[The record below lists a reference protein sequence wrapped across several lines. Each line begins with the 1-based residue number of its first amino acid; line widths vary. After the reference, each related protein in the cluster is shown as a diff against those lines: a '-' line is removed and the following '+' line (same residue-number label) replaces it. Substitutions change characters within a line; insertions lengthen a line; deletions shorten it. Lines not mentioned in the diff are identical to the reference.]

1 VQNFTR
7 LVAEIV
13 MQLSR
18 RHASSRRTSATPPAV
33 SLLRAPRRRL
43 RGRLWHRFMP
53 VATFDAAATLD
64 HGAATV
70 AATARRLGAATE
82 TAAAVSS
89 EAKPRACGRIDARF
103 GRDEQ
108 TAGGKAEGGPQ
119 AAFEGRRNI
128 PEYNRMVLSEAQKSD
143 EGQTG
148 SPEAA
153 GRARDR

>member
-1 VQNFTR
+1 MQNFTR

-53 VATFDAAATLD
+53 VATFDAAVTLD

-70 AATARRLGAATE
+70 GNSAAARRG
-82 TAAAVSS
+82 
-89 EAKPRACGRIDARF
+89 D
-103 GRDEQ
+103 
-108 TAGGKAEGGPQ
+108 
-119 AAFEGRRNI
+119 
-128 PEYNRMVLSEAQKSD
+128 
-143 EGQTG
+143 
-148 SPEAA
+148 
-153 GRARDR
+153 